1 VRELIVCAWWYRDNF
16 PGPGAA
22 MSIRTTKGYDMPN
35 KRAIEYALEMVE
47 IWASNTHDVYLTV
60 RDMVEGGHS
69 DDEIRT
75 ALVQMIEDGDGGSDW
90 LMAREGVEQAAFGD
104 SDGVTFDD
112 IDWIEAIDT
121 ISGRV

>member
-1 VRELIVCAWWYRDNF
+1 
-16 PGPGAA
+16 
-22 MSIRTTKGYDMPN
+22 MPN
-35 KRAIEYALEMVE
+35 RLAIEYALEQVE
-47 IWASNTHDVYLTV
+47 LWGANTLDVYLTV

-75 ALVQMIEDGDGGSDW
+75 ALVQMIEDCDEGSDY
-90 LMAREGVEQAAFGD
+90 LMAREDGDEGRAFGD

-112 IDWIEAIDT
+112 IDWTEAIDT